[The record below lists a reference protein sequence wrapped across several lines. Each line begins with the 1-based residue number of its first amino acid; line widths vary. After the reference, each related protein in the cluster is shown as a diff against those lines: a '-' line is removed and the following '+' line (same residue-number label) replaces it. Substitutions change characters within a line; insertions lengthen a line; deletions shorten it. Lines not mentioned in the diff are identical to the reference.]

1 MQLYRRAILQPGL
14 KTRRGFGYLL
24 DSDLDHS
31 SGWNLQRIATSQR
44 KFNQNHTLDAQ
55 DVSLAN
61 KKRAINYN
69 TDRCIYKYIYI
80 SQTFFWGDSTRRVNI
95 F

>member
-69 TDRCIYKYIYI
+69 TDRYIYI
-80 SQTFFWGDSTRRVNI
+80 FVYTSLKHFSGVTAHGG
-95 F
+95 

>member
-31 SGWNLQRIATSQR
+31 SGWILQRIATSQR

-55 DVSLAN
+55 AVSLAN

-69 TDRCIYKYIYI
+69 TDRCIYKYIHIYI
-80 SQTFFWGDSTRRVNI
+80 SNI
-95 F
+95 FLG

>member
-31 SGWNLQRIATSQR
+31 SGWILQRIATSQR
-44 KFNQNHTLDAQ
+44 KFNQKHTLDAEA
-55 DVSLAN
+55 VSLAN

-80 SQTFFWGDSTRRVNI
+80 SNI
-95 F
+95 FLG